1 MFYYNAKSILRL
13 VACTKCIKMMMMI
26 LLIHLRFSKYDR
38 TILYRVYSGPAY
50 IGNCVTEFDLVQIV
64 KRSKP
69 SRL

>member
-13 VACTKCIKMMMMI
+13 VACTKCIKMMI
-26 LLIHLRFSKYDR
+26 LLIHLRFNKYDH
-38 TILYRVYSGPAY
+38 TILYRVYSGPA